1 MNTTGGAEPAVGAEI
16 EAYYSPRPGDAR
28 EALRWYARRTAK
40 GRMWMLMWL
49 GLPLVPVVMGSVQ
62 GMAAEQLL
70 LLAVLG
76 PFVGCYGAYLSLDRQ
91 AHRRYEWA
99 ARHREYRCTHS
110 EAGVV
115 TRMPDG
121 TASQILWSQCAGF
134 GESRN
139 LILLLT
145 KEDGTLLW
153 LPKRAALTDQE
164 LDRIRELLERK
175 LRRL

>member
-28 EALRWYARRTAK
+28 EAMRWYARKTAK
-40 GRMWMLMWL
+40 GRAGMLMWL
-49 GLPLVPVVMGSVQ
+49 GLPLAPITLGAVQ

-76 PFVGCYGAYLSLDRQ
+76 PLVGWYGAYLSLDRQ
-91 AHRRYEWA
+91 AHRLYEWA
-99 ARHREYRCTHS
+99 ARHREYHCIHS
-110 EAGVV
+110 DTGVV

-121 TASQILWSQCAGF
+121 TSSRILWSQCAGF

-164 LDRIRELLERK
+164 LDRIRELLGRK